1 MWVAIARIILRYR
14 IAILIGLSI
23 LTAAMFFQAR
33 KVHLS
38 YEYASLL
45 PKSDSAFIEYTQ
57 FKKIFG
63 EDANILIIGLQDTH
77 LFELEKFNK
86 FLNICK
92 DVDSLPGVDGLISLG
107 QAVKI
112 EGSSVVRYFDT
123 LPQTQQQLDSISREL
138 IQQKLYQ
145 GFLFNDTSHVYLIA
159 LTINKKVLDS
169 PARESLIQNIE
180 DTFNSFAHQNYDKV
194 FYTGLPYIRTK
205 ISLKLRS
212 ELTMFILFAALVC
225 ALILFVFFRSFKIV
239 AFSMLVVGVGVIWVM
254 GWMGIF
260 GYDITILNALLP
272 PLIIVITVPNCVF
285 FLNKYHQEYAI
296 HGNKIKALQRV
307 VRKIGNA
314 IFLSNLTTAA
324 GFATFVITDS
334 ELLQQFGIIAFIGII
349 CVFIFSLTLI
359 PIIFSFVSPPN
370 QRNLKHLEN
379 KFLQKVIASISH
391 LVAHKRNYIYGGAIT
406 IFIVAIIGISQI
418 ISTGYMV
425 DDLPHDD
432 PILTD
437 LQFVEKHFNGV
448 LPIEIVIESNE
459 KINLIRDKGF
469 LYKMEA
475 LHDTLLNYTE
485 VSKPLS
491 IVEFIKFAWQAHNG
505 GNPEYYTL
513 HNSGDIFFQNKMKRI
528 VRGQNSAHL
537 QYPLIDSTGKKIRL
551 KCNVKD
557 IGTKKMQEL
566 ETNLKADL
574 DSIFPKSEY
583 KTQITGSSI
592 VFFKG
597 TKYLVSSLFSSV
609 ALAIVLITF
618 FMAWL
623 FRSKRMVMISLLP
636 NILPQLFTAALMGYL
651 GIPIKPST
659 ILVFS
664 IAFGISVDDT
674 IHFLSKYRQELT
686 HTNWNIGKSV
696 MIALRE
702 TGSSMI
708 CTSVVLFFGFG
719 IFTFSQFGGTVA
731 LGALV
736 SVTLLMAM
744 FSNVILL
751 PALLLTLE
759 KAITNRHFKE
769 PLLHIYNEEEDIDIE
784 ELKIISKY
792 TNEI

>member
-1 MWVAIARIILRYR
+1 MWIAIARIILRYR
-14 IAILIGLSI
+14 IAILIVLSI
-23 LTAAMFFQAR
+23 LTTAMFFQAR

-45 PKSDSAFIEYTQ
+45 PKSDSAFIEYTK
-57 FKKIFG
+57 FKKVFG
-63 EDANILIIGLQDTH
+63 EDANILVIGLQDTH
-77 LFELEKFNK
+77 LFELQKFNK
-86 FLNICK
+86 FLTICK
-92 DVDSLPGVDGLISLG
+92 QVDSLPGVDGLISIG

-112 EGSSVVRYFDT
+112 EGSSVVRYFDSLLT
-123 LPQTQQQLDSISREL
+123 TQHQLDSISEQL
-138 IQQKLYQ
+138 LKQKLYQ

-159 LTINKKVLDS
+159 LTINKKILDS
-169 PARESLIQNIE
+169 PAREGLIQQIE
-180 DTFNSFAHQNYDKV
+180 ETFNSFAHDNYEKV

-205 ISLKLRS
+205 ISLKLRN
-212 ELTMFILFAALVC
+212 ELTMFIVFAALVC

-239 AFSMLVVGVGVIWVM
+239 LFSMLVVGVGVIWVM

-260 GYDITILNALLP
+260 NYDITILNALLP
-272 PLIIVITVPNCVF
+272 PLVIVIAVPNCVF

-307 VRKIGNA
+307 IRKIGNA

-334 ELLQQFGIIAFIGII
+334 ELLQQFGLIAFIGII
-349 CVFIFSLTLI
+349 CVFFFSLLLI
-359 PIIFSFVSPPN
+359 PTIFSFVSPPN

-379 KFLQKVIASISH
+379 KYLHKIIASISH
-391 LVAHKRNYIYGGAIT
+391 IVAFKRKYIYIGSGL
-406 IFIVAIIGISQI
+406 IFIIAIIGITRI
-418 ISTGYMV
+418 VSTGYMV

-437 LQFVEKHFNGV
+437 LQFVETHFNGV
-448 LPIEIVIESNE
+448 LPIEIVVESE
-459 KINLIRDKGF
+459 SKINLIRDKDF

-475 LHDTLLNYTE
+475 LHDSLLNYSD

-491 IVEFIKFAWQAHNG
+491 IVEFIKFSWQAHNG

-513 HNSGDIFFQNKMKRI
+513 HNSSDVFFQNKMKRI
-528 VRGQNSAHL
+528 VRSQNSAHL
-537 QYPLIDSTGKKIRL
+537 QYPLIDSTGRKIRL

-566 ETNLKADL
+566 ETNLQGDL
-574 DSIFPKSEY
+574 DSIFPKPEY

-597 TKYLVSSLFSSV
+597 TKYLVKSLFSSV
-609 ALAIVLITF
+609 VLAILLITL

-623 FRSKRMVMISLLP
+623 FRSKRMVLISLLP

-674 IHFLSKYRQELT
+674 IHFLAKYRQELT

-708 CTSVVLFFGFG
+708 YTSVVLFFGFG

-736 SVTLLMAM
+736 SVTLLIAM
-744 FSNVILL
+744 LSNLILL